1 MLSSSRRKPT
11 NKLYLAASVVIAVLV
26 IASFGLTSIM
36 GGGGGGE
43 PPEGRANQY
52 VDGIGTNFPIAGRD
66 HVAEGTRI
74 TYDTVSPTSGD
85 HWPTAAQCD
94 FYENT
99 LPNEQIV
106 HNMEHGQIVVSYN
119 LATESDVQLLRDT
132 LNNIELYKIWGLARK
147 YDSIQLGEINLSTW
161 GVNDVLMGVD
171 KDRIKRFFEAYAG
184 NLGPEQVSCLHEQSM
199 K

>member
-1 MLSSSRRKPT
+1 
-11 NKLYLAASVVIAVLV
+11 
-26 IASFGLTSIM
+26 M

-43 PPEGRANQY
+43 PPKGSAKQY
-52 VDGIGTNFPIAGRD
+52 VEGIGTNFPIAGRD

-85 HWPTAAQCD
+85 HWPTPAQCD
-94 FYENT
+94 FYEDT

-119 LATESDVQLLRDT
+119 LAAESDVQALRDT
-132 LNNIELYKIWGLARK
+132 LNSIELYKIWGLARA
-147 YDSIQLGEINLSTW
+147 YNDIQPGEINLSTW
-161 GVNDVLMGVD
+161 GVADVFMGID
-171 KDRIKRFFEAYAG
+171 KDRIERFFKTYAG